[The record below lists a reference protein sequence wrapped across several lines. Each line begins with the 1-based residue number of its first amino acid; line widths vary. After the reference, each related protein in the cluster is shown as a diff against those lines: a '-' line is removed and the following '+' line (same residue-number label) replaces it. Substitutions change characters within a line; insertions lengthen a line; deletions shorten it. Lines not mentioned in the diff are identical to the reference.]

1 MKVAP
6 LRRGKAR
13 EEILMKIYHILILSL
28 VAAVVFPQMAGAKL
42 SMTPQALGV
51 VEGTLDTC
59 VKVDS
64 DSAAKYKERGKAF
77 VSEATKEE
85 LEKARNMS
93 EYKDSYAS
101 TTSEL
106 EKTPKDQTVKAC
118 KAFLEGK

>member
-1 MKVAP
+1 
-6 LRRGKAR
+6 
-13 EEILMKIYHILILSL
+13 MKIYRIMILSL
-28 VAAVVFPQMAGAKL
+28 VAAVAFPQMAGAKL
-42 SMTPQALGV
+42 SMPPEALGF
-51 VEGTLDTC
+51 VEGTLDFC
-59 VKVDS
+59 AKVDP